1 MKQQQR
7 KQRHKEQPKKDKPPR
22 QALRVP
28 CLRPN
33 PVKTARLRRM
43 TARRPAQEEDQTECH
58 EQYEN
63 GKKLEQANR
72 HQTGHSTTSSESC
85 AHWVAQ
91 LKQGGDDSCENYTYD
106 GGTPP
111 QHQ

>member
-1 MKQQQR
+1 MI
-7 KQRHKEQPKKDKPPR
+7 
-22 QALRVP
+22 
-28 CLRPN
+28 
-33 PVKTARLRRM
+33 
-43 TARRPAQEEDQTECH
+43 ARRPAQEEDQTECH
-58 EQYEN
+58 EQFEN
-63 GKKLEQANR
+63 GKRLEQANR
-72 HQTGHSTTSSESC
+72 LQTGHSTTSSESC